1 MWGWQVVEMLLDMR
15 SQYGGSWLMG
25 SPMRSFAILFL
36 VFAVAACIPPGRG
49 YDRTASDASP
59 VLETDQTVLGAT
71 TPAPWQA
78 QAVTPNASN
87 VNGGTY
93 VVQPGDTLR
102 GIANKTGAGSHLIAD
117 ANGLV
122 DPYIIRI
129 GQELNIPG
137 GRYHQVGSGETGIA
151 IARAYGAPWKEVV
164 RLNKLEEPFILRVG
178 QKIRL
183 PAGLPENPSSITM
196 EQRAAAFE
204 LDIDDIVTGGQPAA
218 TEAATATPEPSDWRK
233 TIEPNR
239 PVVAPAGFNGTFAWP
254 VDGRL
259 LSSFGSKGGGKVND
273 GLNIGVPEGTPIRA
287 SADGVIAYSGDE
299 IGVFGGLILINH
311 GAGWV
316 TAYGHADKL
325 NVTRGQKVRAGEV
338 IGLAGDSGY
347 VSEPQLHF
355 EIRKNRKPVNPVNH
369 LPSRT

>member
-1 MWGWQVVEMLLDMR
+1 
-15 SQYGGSWLMG
+15 MG
-25 SPMRSFAILFL
+25 SPMRNIAILVL
-36 VFAVAACIPPGRG
+36 VVAVSACIPPGRG
-49 YDRTASDASP
+49 YDDVASGPPP
-59 VLETDQTVLGAT
+59 VLETDGTVLAE
-71 TPAPWQA
+71 PAPWEA
-78 QAVTPNASN
+78 RTVTPNARN
-87 VNGGTY
+87 VDGGTY

-129 GQELNIPG
+129 GRELVIPG
-137 GRYHQVGSGETGIA
+137 GRYHQVNAGETGIA

-164 RLNKLEEPFILRVG
+164 SLNKLEEPFILRVG

-183 PAGLPENPSSITM
+183 PARLPENPGSMTM
-196 EQRAAAFE
+196 EQRAAAFQ
-204 LDIDDIVTGGQPAA
+204 LDIDDIVTGGQPAT
-218 TEAATATPEPSDWRK
+218 TEVATATTPEPSDWRK

-239 PVVAPAGFNGTFAWP
+239 PVVAPTGFNGTFAWP

-273 GLNIGVPEGTPIRA
+273 GLNIGVPQGTPIRA

-311 GAGWV
+311 GSGWV

-355 EIRKNRKPVNPVNH
+355 EIRKNRKPVKPVNH
-369 LPSRT
+369 LPKRT

>member
-1 MWGWQVVEMLLDMR
+1 
-15 SQYGGSWLMG
+15 MG
-25 SPMRSFAILFL
+25 SQMRFVAILIL
-36 VFAVAACIPPGRG
+36 VLAVSACIPPGRG
-49 YDRTASDASP
+49 YDTTVSEAPPVLQTDQAALSDA
-59 VLETDQTVLGAT
+59 A
-71 TPAPWQA
+71 PAPWQT
-78 QAVTPNASN
+78 QSVNPNARD
-87 VNGGTY
+87 VDGGSY

-122 DPYIIRI
+122 DPYIIQV
-129 GQELNIPG
+129 GQELSIPG
-137 GRYHQVGSGETGIA
+137 GRYHQVNSGETGIA

-164 RLNKLEEPFILRVG
+164 RLNKLEEPFLLRVG

-183 PAGLPENPSSITM
+183 PAGLPDNPSSLTV
-196 EQRAAAFE
+196 EQRAAAFQ

-218 TEAATATPEPSDWRK
+218 TEVATTEPSDWRK

-239 PVVAPAGFNGTFAWP
+239 PVVAPSAFSGQFAWP
-254 VDGRL
+254 VDGKL

-273 GLNIGVPEGTPIRA
+273 GLNIGVPSGTPIRA
-287 SADGVIAYSGDE
+287 SADGVVAYSGDE
-299 IGVFGGLILINH
+299 IGVFGGLVLITH
-311 GAGWV
+311 GSGWV

-325 NVTRGQKVRAGEV
+325 NVTRGQNVKAGDI
-338 IGLAGDSGY
+338 IGLAGESGY

-369 LPSRT
+369 LPKRT

>member
-1 MWGWQVVEMLLDMR
+1 
-15 SQYGGSWLMG
+15 MG
-25 SPMRSFAILFL
+25 SPMRNFAILVL
-36 VFAVAACIPPGRG
+36 VFVVSACIPPGRD
-49 YDRTASDASP
+49 YDASYSEAPP
-59 VLETDQTVLGAT
+59 VLQTDQTVLADSG
-71 TPAPWQA
+71 PAPWQA
-78 QAVTPNASN
+78 QPVTPNAN
-87 VNGGTY
+87 DVDGGTY

-117 ANGLV
+117 ENGLV
-122 DPYIIRI
+122 DPYIIRV
-129 GQELNIPG
+129 GQELIIPG
-137 GRYHQVGSGETGIA
+137 GRYHQVNSGETGIA

-183 PAGLPENPSSITM
+183 PAGLPVNPGNMTV
-196 EQRAAAFE
+196 EERAAAFE

-218 TEAATATPEPSDWRK
+218 TATAGTEPSDWRK

-239 PVVAPAGFNGTFAWP
+239 PIATPTGFAGQFAWP
-254 VDGRL
+254 VDGKL

-273 GLNIGVPEGTPIRA
+273 GLNIGVPSGTPIRA
-287 SADGVIAYSGDE
+287 SAEGVVAYSGDE
-299 IGVFGGLILINH
+299 IGVFGGLILITH
-311 GAGWV
+311 GSGWV

-355 EIRKNRKPVNPVNH
+355 EIRKDRKPVNPIDH
-369 LPSRT
+369 LPSRI

>member
-1 MWGWQVVEMLLDMR
+1 
-15 SQYGGSWLMG
+15 MG
-25 SPMRSFAILFL
+25 SLMRNFAILVL
-36 VFAVAACIPPGRG
+36 VFAVSACIPPGRD
-49 YDRTASDASP
+49 YDTTYSEAPP
-59 VLETDQTVLGAT
+59 VLETDQTVLADTG
-71 TPAPWQA
+71 PAPWQA
-78 QAVTPNASN
+78 QPVDPNARD
-87 VNGGTY
+87 VDGGTY

-122 DPYIIRI
+122 DPYIIRV
-129 GQELNIPG
+129 GQELVIPS
-137 GRYHQVGSGETGIA
+137 GRYHEVKSGETGIA

-183 PAGLPENPSSITM
+183 PAGLPANPGNMTV
-196 EQRAAAFE
+196 EERAAAFE

-218 TEAATATPEPSDWRK
+218 SEVATTTEPSEWRK

-239 PVVAPAGFNGTFAWP
+239 PITTPTGFGGQFAWP
-254 VDGRL
+254 VDGKL

-273 GLNIGVPEGTPIRA
+273 GLNIGVPSGTPIRA
-287 SADGVIAYSGDE
+287 SADGVVAYSGDE
-299 IGVFGGLILINH
+299 IGVFGGLILITH
-311 GAGWV
+311 GSGWV

-355 EIRKNRKPVNPVNH
+355 EIRKDRKPVNPINY